1 MELTGHNHPLIGRLG
16 ARLGAVLG
24 LVGLRCVSNQIRRV
38 GRLRPVDHPVEH
50 SASSR
55 TVVAKGMI
63 FVGVA
68 TLLGNGT
75 AYLLSMVSARVLDP
89 ADFGALG
96 ALLGLLVII
105 ATLGISTQ
113 ALTARRVSTA
123 SATER
128 KDVEG
133 QAIRL
138 SIFTAFAILIGAV
151 IISWP
156 VSVIFAIPILAVLTG
171 VASLGFVVI
180 GSAAMGI
187 AQGRE
192 EHIKLSI
199 AFIANTACRA
209 FGGIIGVVV
218 FQSVTG
224 VGFGVLIGCAVGAAI
239 AYQLIAPKTFSPKLK
254 DGIGIEFGH
263 IAHAL
268 IVLFTLTN
276 IDVLLA
282 RVFLT
287 EDLSGEYSVGVLLA
301 KIAFF
306 LPNAIIIV
314 LFPKMSSG
322 DSHRALYIATALT
335 AMVGVAI
342 TLASVFA
349 GDMIISI
356 LGGSQYT
363 DLGGEAWLFA
373 LEGSAFALVQVLL
386 YARLAAQDRRAVLA
400 VWGALAVLAV
410 IVVGWR
416 HNSVAEIVTSVVAVS
431 LGLTVVGF
439 ILDRKKSG
447 KLDLPIEAAE

>member
-1 MELTGHNHPLIGRLG
+1 M
-16 ARLGAVLG
+16 
-24 LVGLRCVSNQIRRV
+24 
-38 GRLRPVDHPVEH
+38 
-50 SASSR
+50 
-55 TVVAKGMI
+55 
-63 FVGVA
+63 
-68 TLLGNGT
+68 
-75 AYLLSMVSARVLDP
+75 
-89 ADFGALG
+89 
-96 ALLGLLVII
+96 
-105 ATLGISTQ
+105 
-113 ALTARRVSTA
+113 
-123 SATER
+123 
-128 KDVEG
+128 EG

-239 AYQLIAPKTFSPKLK
+239 AYQLISPKTFSSKLK

-287 EDLSGEYSVGVLLA
+287 EGLSGEYSVGVLLA

-314 LFPKMSSG
+314 LFPKMSGG

-335 AMVGVAI
+335 AMVGVVI

-349 GDMIISI
+349 GDLIISI

-363 DLGGEAWLFA
+363 ELGGEAWLFA

-439 ILDRKKSG
+439 ILDRKQTTKV
-447 KLDLPIEAAE
+447 DLPIEAAE

>member
-1 MELTGHNHPLIGRLG
+1 M
-16 ARLGAVLG
+16 
-24 LVGLRCVSNQIRRV
+24 
-38 GRLRPVDHPVEH
+38 PVESPAG
-50 SASSR
+50 SAASQRSA
-55 TVVAKGMI
+55 VAQGLI
-63 FVGVA
+63 FVGAA

-75 AYLLSMVSARVLDP
+75 AYLLSMVSARILDP

-105 ATLGISTQ
+105 ATLGISVQ

-123 SATER
+123 LPSQR

-138 SIFTAFAILIGAV
+138 STLVAIAIGFGAA
-151 IISWP
+151 IIAWP
-156 VSVIFAIPILAVLTG
+156 VSVVFSIPIVAVFTG

-192 EHIKLSI
+192 EHIKLSV
-199 AFIANTACRA
+199 AFIANSASRA
-209 FGGIIGVVV
+209 IGGIIGVVV
-218 FQSVTG
+218 LQSVIG
-224 VGFGVLIGCAVGAAI
+224 VGVGILVGCAVGAAI
-239 AYQLIAPKTFSPKLK
+239 AYQLISPKTFSPKLK
-254 DGIGIEFGH
+254 DGISIEFGH

-287 EDLSGEYSVGVLLA
+287 EDVSGEYSVGVLLA

-314 LFPKMSSG
+314 LFPKMSG
-322 DSHRALYIATALT
+322 GGSHRALYIATGLT
-335 AMVGVAI
+335 AMVGVVI

-349 GDMIISI
+349 GGLIIGI
-356 LGGSQYT
+356 LGGSQYK

-386 YARLAAQDRRAVLA
+386 YSRLAAQDRRAVLA
-400 VWGALAVLAV
+400 VWGALILLTV
-410 IVVGWR
+410 IVVVWR

-431 LGLTVVGF
+431 LALTVVGF
-439 ILDRKKSG
+439 ILDRRQNVRVN
-447 KLDLPIEAAE
+447 LPIEAAE

>member
-1 MELTGHNHPLIGRLG
+1 MDPQTL
-16 ARLGAVLG
+16 
-24 LVGLRCVSNQIRRV
+24 
-38 GRLRPVDHPVEH
+38 D
-50 SASSR
+50 ASSQR
-55 TVVAKGMI
+55 SAVAKGMI
-63 FVGVA
+63 FVGAA
-68 TLLGNGT
+68 TLIGNGT
-75 AYLLSMVSARVLDP
+75 AYLLSMVSARILDP

-105 ATLGISTQ
+105 ATLGISVQ

-123 SATER
+123 PAADR

-138 SIFTAFAILIGAV
+138 SILVAIAIGIGSAV
-151 IISWP
+151 IAWP
-156 VSVIFAIPILAVLTG
+156 VSTLFSIPILAVVTG

-192 EHIKLSI
+192 QHVKLSI
-199 AFIANTACRA
+199 AFIVNSGGRA
-209 FGGIIGVVV
+209 LGGIIGVVV
-218 FQSVTG
+218 LQSVTG
-224 VGFGVLIGCAVGAAI
+224 VGFGILIGCAIGAAV
-239 AYQLIAPKTFSPKLK
+239 AYQLISPKTLSPKLK
-254 DGIGIEFGH
+254 DGISIEFGH
-263 IAHAL
+263 VAHAL

-314 LFPKMSSG
+314 LFPKMSG
-322 DSHRALYIATALT
+322 GGSHRALYIATGLT
-335 AMVGVAI
+335 AMVGVVI

-349 GDMIISI
+349 GDLVIRI
-356 LGGSQYT
+356 LGGSQYK
-363 DLGGEAWLFA
+363 DLGSEAWLFA

-386 YARLAAQDRRAVLA
+386 YSRLAAQDRRAVLA
-400 VWGALAVLAV
+400 VWGALAVLV
-410 IVVGWR
+410 VVVVGWR
-416 HNSVAEIVTSVVAVS
+416 HNTVAEIVTSVVAVS
-431 LGLTVVGF
+431 LALTVVGF
-439 ILDRKKSG
+439 ILDRRQSVRV
-447 KLDLPIEAAE
+447 DLPIEAAE

>member
-1 MELTGHNHPLIGRLG
+1 MHLCQIG
-16 ARLGAVLG
+16 
-24 LVGLRCVSNQIRRV
+24 CV
-38 GRLRPVDHPVEH
+38 GRLTPVDRPTENA
-50 SASSR
+50 ASSR
-55 TVVAKGMI
+55 GVVAKGMI

-75 AYLLSMVSARVLDP
+75 AYLLSMVSARILDP

-123 SATER
+123 LASER

-138 SIFTAFAILIGAV
+138 SIFAAIAIVIGAV
-151 IISWP
+151 VIAWP

-192 EHIKLSI
+192 EHIKLSV

-218 FQSVTG
+218 FQSVIG
-224 VGFGVLIGCAVGAAI
+224 VGFGVLIGCAIGAAI
-239 AYQLIAPKTFSPKLK
+239 AYQLISSKTFSSKLK

-314 LFPKMSSG
+314 LFPKMSG
-322 DSHRALYIATALT
+322 GNSHRALYIATALT
-335 AMVGVAI
+335 AMVGVVI

-349 GDMIISI
+349 GDLIIST

-416 HNSVAEIVTSVVAVS
+416 HNSVAEIVTSVVVVS
-431 LGLTVVGF
+431 LALTVVGF
-439 ILDRKKSG
+439 ILDRKQATKVG
-447 KLDLPIEAAE
+447 LPIEAAE

>member
-1 MELTGHNHPLIGRLG
+1 MDPQADRVN
-16 ARLGAVLG
+16 G
-24 LVGLRCVSNQIRRV
+24 LDH
-38 GRLRPVDHPVEH
+38 VDHVDMVENA
-50 SASSR
+50 ASQR

-63 FVGVA
+63 FVGAA
-68 TLLGNGT
+68 TMLGNGT
-75 AYLLSMVSARVLDP
+75 AYLLSMVSARILDP

-105 ATLGISTQ
+105 ATLGISIQ

-123 SATER
+123 SASER
-128 KDVEG
+128 EDVEG

-138 SIFTAFAILIGAV
+138 SVLVAIAIGIGAGV
-151 IISWP
+151 LAWP
-156 VSVIFAIPILAVLTG
+156 VSVIFSIPILAVLTG

-192 EHIKLSI
+192 EHVKLSI
-199 AFIANTACRA
+199 AFIANSASRA
-209 FGGIIGVVV
+209 LGGILGVVV
-218 FQSVTG
+218 LQSVTG
-224 VGFGVLIGCAVGAAI
+224 VGFGVLIGCAIGAAI

-254 DGIGIEFGH
+254 DGISIEFGH
-263 IAHAL
+263 VAHAL

-314 LFPKMSSG
+314 LFPKMSG
-322 DSHRALYIATALT
+322 GGSHRALYIATGLT
-335 AMVGVAI
+335 AMVGVVI

-349 GDMIISI
+349 GDLIIAV
-356 LGGSQYT
+356 LGGSQYKE
-363 DLGGEAWLFA
+363 LGGEAWLFA

-386 YARLAAQDRRAVLA
+386 YSRLAAQDRRAVLA

-410 IVVGWR
+410 VVIGWR

-431 LGLTVVGF
+431 LALTVVGF
-439 ILDRKKSG
+439 ILDRRQNVRVN
-447 KLDLPIEAAE
+447 LPIEAAE

>member
-1 MELTGHNHPLIGRLG
+1 
-16 ARLGAVLG
+16 
-24 LVGLRCVSNQIRRV
+24 
-38 GRLRPVDHPVEH
+38 
-50 SASSR
+50 
-55 TVVAKGMI
+55 MI
-63 FVGVA
+63 FVGAA
-68 TLLGNGT
+68 TLIGNGT
-75 AYLLSMVSARVLDP
+75 AYLLSMVSARILDP

-105 ATLGISTQ
+105 ATLGISVQ

-123 SATER
+123 PAADR

-138 SIFTAFAILIGAV
+138 SILVAIAIGIGSAV
-151 IISWP
+151 IAWP
-156 VSVIFAIPILAVLTG
+156 VSTLFSIPILAVVTG

-192 EHIKLSI
+192 QHIKLSI
-199 AFIANTACRA
+199 AFIANSGGRA
-209 FGGIIGVVV
+209 LGGIIGVVV
-218 FQSVTG
+218 LQSVTG
-224 VGFGVLIGCAVGAAI
+224 VGFGILIGCAIGAAV
-239 AYQLIAPKTFSPKLK
+239 AYQLISPKTLSPKLK

-263 IAHAL
+263 VAHAL

-276 IDVLLA
+276 IDVLFA

-314 LFPKMSSG
+314 LFPKMSG
-322 DSHRALYIATALT
+322 GGSHRALYIATGLT
-335 AMVGVAI
+335 AVVGVVI

-349 GDMIISI
+349 GDLVIRI
-356 LGGSQYT
+356 LGGAQYE
-363 DLGGEAWLFA
+363 DLGSEAWLFA

-386 YARLAAQDRRAVLA
+386 YSRLAAQDRRAVLA

-410 IVVGWR
+410 VVVGWR
-416 HNSVAEIVTSVVAVS
+416 HNTVAEIVTSVVAVS
-431 LGLTVVGF
+431 LALTVVGF
-439 ILDRKKSG
+439 VLDRRQSVRV
-447 KLDLPIEAAE
+447 DLPIEAAE

>member
-1 MELTGHNHPLIGRLG
+1 MDPQTL
-16 ARLGAVLG
+16 
-24 LVGLRCVSNQIRRV
+24 
-38 GRLRPVDHPVEH
+38 D
-50 SASSR
+50 ASSQR
-55 TVVAKGMI
+55 SAVAKGMI
-63 FVGVA
+63 FVGAA
-68 TLLGNGT
+68 TLIGNGT
-75 AYLLSMVSARVLDP
+75 AYLLSMVSARILDP

-105 ATLGISTQ
+105 ATLGISVQ

-123 SATER
+123 PAADR

-138 SIFTAFAILIGAV
+138 AILVAIAIGIGSAV
-151 IISWP
+151 IAWP
-156 VSVIFAIPILAVLTG
+156 VSTLFSIPILAVVTG

-192 EHIKLSI
+192 QHVKLSI
-199 AFIANTACRA
+199 AFIANSGGRA
-209 FGGIIGVVV
+209 LGGIIGVVV
-218 FQSVTG
+218 LQSVTG
-224 VGFGVLIGCAVGAAI
+224 VGFGILIGCAIGAAV
-239 AYQLIAPKTFSPKLK
+239 AYQLISPKTLSPKLK
-254 DGIGIEFGH
+254 DGISIEFGH
-263 IAHAL
+263 VAHAL

-314 LFPKMSSG
+314 LFPKMSG
-322 DSHRALYIATALT
+322 GGSHRALYIATGLT
-335 AMVGVAI
+335 AVVGVVI

-349 GDMIISI
+349 GDLVIRI
-356 LGGSQYT
+356 LGGAQYK
-363 DLGGEAWLFA
+363 DLGSEAWLFA

-386 YARLAAQDRRAVLA
+386 YSRLAAQDRRAVLA

-410 IVVGWR
+410 VVVGWR
-416 HNSVAEIVTSVVAVS
+416 HNTVAEIVTSVVAVS
-431 LGLTVVGF
+431 LALTVVGF
-439 ILDRKKSG
+439 VLDRRQSVRV
-447 KLDLPIEAAE
+447 DLPIEAAE